1 MLIHR
6 SSRPGAL
13 GALNRPMLLVMV
25 ALAALIIAQAASAA
39 ANDARS
45 FFANITGEWIGTCRQ
60 STNGK
65 QADDKYFH
73 AVVRQVDANTF
84 SSSFDYYRLDDNTG
98 KPVPIG
104 TSSVITTIGPNG
116 AAQNRIQ
123 GKGTMMVDAKPKQQQ
138 HDFKE
143 VLNSASDGLH
153 GQGTGTLSVFGMPF
167 GLGKN
172 GKIKKA
178 TSSWSLNDGLL
189 TVNQSILAGFKA
201 LFFSKNFNFEA
212 CYTARRGSD
221 IATLITRPPRVSS
234 GAGAATARPRT
245 MNASFR

>member
-1 MLIHR
+1 
-6 SSRPGAL
+6 
-13 GALNRPMLLVMV
+13 MLLVVV
-25 ALAALIIAQAASAA
+25 AMAALIIAQAASAV

-45 FFANITGEWIGTCRQ
+45 FFSNITGEWIGTCQQ

-73 AVVRQVDANTF
+73 AVVRQVDVNTF
-84 SSSFDYYRLDDNTG
+84 SSSFDYYRLDNNTG

-104 TSSVITTIGPNG
+104 TSSIITTIGPNG

-123 GKGTMMVDAKPKQQQ
+123 GKGMMMVDAKPKQQQ

-143 VLNSASDGLH
+143 VLNLASDGLH
-153 GQGTGTLSVFGMPF
+153 GQGSGTLSVFGMPF
-167 GLGKN
+167 GLGRN

-178 TSSWSLNDGLL
+178 TSSWSLNNGLL
-189 TVNQSILAGFKA
+189 TINQSIQAGFRA
-201 LFFSKNFNFEA
+201 LFFSKNFDFVA
-212 CYTARRGSD
+212 SYTARRGSD
-221 IATLITRPPRVSS
+221 IASLITRPPQVSS
-234 GAGAATARPRT
+234 GSGAPTVRPPT